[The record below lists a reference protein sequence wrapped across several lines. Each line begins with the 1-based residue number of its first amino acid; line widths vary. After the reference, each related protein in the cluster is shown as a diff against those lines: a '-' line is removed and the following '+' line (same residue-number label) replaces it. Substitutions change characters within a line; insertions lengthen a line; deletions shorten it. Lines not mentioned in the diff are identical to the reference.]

1 MTASATA
8 TQMAPV
14 AIKAT
19 EPLNVFE
26 QFNHIYDAIA
36 RRAFGIFESNG
47 RNFGHELKDWFKAE
61 AELLHPVYLRMAES
75 DDALTVEAEVPGFE
89 AKDLQIDLEP
99 RRLTI
104 SGKKEAKEE
113 QKKGKAVYQEQCSNE
128 ILRVI
133 DLPVEVDASKAAA
146 TLKNGMLELQM
157 PKSTV
162 AKTTRVEVKAA

>member
-1 MTASATA
+1 MTPSATA

-14 AIKAT
+14 AVKAT

-36 RRAFGIFESNG
+36 RRACDIFESNG
-47 RNFGHELKDWFKAE
+47 RHFGHELEDWFKAE
-61 AELLHPVYLRMAES
+61 AELLHPVHLRMAES

-89 AKDLQIDLEP
+89 AKDLQINIEP
-99 RRLTI
+99 RRLSI
-104 SGKKEAKEE
+104 SGKKETKEE
-113 QKKGKAVYQEQCSNE
+113 QKKEKAVYQEHCSNE

-157 PKSTV
+157 PKSTM
-162 AKTTRVEVKAA
+162 AKTTRVEVKSA

>member
-1 MTASATA
+1 MTPSATA

-14 AIKAT
+14 AVKAT

-36 RRAFGIFESNG
+36 RRACDIFESNG
-47 RNFGHELKDWFKAE
+47 RHFGHELEDWFKAE
-61 AELLHPVYLRMAES
+61 AELLHPVHLRMAES

-89 AKDLQIDLEP
+89 AKDLQINLEP
-99 RRLTI
+99 QRLTI
-104 SGKKEAKEE
+104 SGKKETKEE
-113 QKKGKAVYQEQCSNE
+113 QKKAKAVYQEHCSNE

-157 PKSTV
+157 PKSTM
-162 AKTTRVEVKAA
+162 AKTTRVEVKSA